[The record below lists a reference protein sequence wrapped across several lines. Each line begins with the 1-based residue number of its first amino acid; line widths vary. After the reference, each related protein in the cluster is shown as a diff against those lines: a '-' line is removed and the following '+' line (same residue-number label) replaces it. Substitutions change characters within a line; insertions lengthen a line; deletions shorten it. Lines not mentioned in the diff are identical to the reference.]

1 MCTTIYSWF
10 NVFSVFNTSVEC
22 TTIYS
27 RWELRVLCQPALHHL
42 CCSLLTASEPTGRSR
57 NDSFF
62 PRIPLKVRR
71 LCGTSQQQGRRV
83 HIRTTQSLS
92 SMRAPPQMQMTP
104 SRLCV
109 PASESDSA
117 VVYRKNDCILIL
129 LAPACACGG
138 SSQHVSQE
146 TDKTDHACQPC
157 LDVEAQL
164 CATST
169 AWGQY
174 FSDMFNHV

>member
-1 MCTTIYSWF
+1 M
-10 NVFSVFNTSVEC
+10 
-22 TTIYS
+22 
-27 RWELRVLCQPALHHL
+27 
-42 CCSLLTASEPTGRSR
+42 G
-57 NDSFF
+57 
-62 PRIPLKVRR
+62 
-71 LCGTSQQQGRRV
+71 
-83 HIRTTQSLS
+83 RTTQSQS

-109 PASESDSA
+109 PTSESDST
-117 VVYRKNDCILIL
+117 VVYRRNDCILIL

-174 FSDMFNHV
+174 FSDMFVRQGGVVKEVRCQHVQGSPPAPLP